1 MKFNRYIFALILI
14 TSTYTINS
22 MDATDSANSNSSI
35 SGSTGSNK
43 RKRVTQSSLESKIE
57 ILQRRLE
64 LQKGDINKLGQEN
77 AALQNQLSDQ
87 TKSLAV
93 LQEKQEYT
101 DETLQMMCGVIT
113 DLTEYKKQNKPIP
126 TVRSSQSDNS

>member
-1 MKFNRYIFALILI
+1 
-14 TSTYTINS
+14 